1 MEEKIRNL
9 TFIVVLG
16 FIITFILI
24 IGLYFRGT
32 DSSTTKSNDNNSSG
46 SSSSSTTYDVS
57 DMNEVDINEA
67 IALFEEEGT
76 QVVYI
81 GRSTCSS
88 CVSFVPVLNEVQKDL
103 GFTTN
108 YLDVTS
114 IANIWDS
121 KQKDNEEVKA
131 LDKKVKEFI
140 KKLSV
145 ETTVRTTIDGESV
158 TLEDT
163 IGNLFYE
170 YGFTPIT
177 IIIKDGKMID
187 GFVGYRDTETLTDLI
202 EEYLS

>member
-24 IGLYFRGT
+24 IGLYFRGGT
-32 DSSTTKSNDNNSSG
+32 SSTTSSNNNNSSG

-57 DMNEVDINEA
+57 DMNEVNIDEA
-67 IALFEEEGT
+67 IALFEKEGT

-81 GRSTCSS
+81 GRSSCSV
-88 CVSFVPVLNEVQKDL
+88 CVSYVPVLNEVQDDL

-108 YLDVTS
+108 YLDVTT
-114 IANIWDS
+114 IADIWDTDLADDEDT
-121 KQKDNEEVKA
+121 QA
-131 LDKKVKEFI
+131 LDEKVQEFI
-140 KKLSV
+140 KQLSV

-177 IIIKDGKMID
+177 VIIKDGEMVD
-187 GFVGYRDTETLTDLI
+187 GFVGYRDAETLTDLI
-202 EEYLS
+202 EEYL

>member
-24 IGLYFRGT
+24 IGLYFRGGT
-32 DSSTTKSNDNNSSG
+32 SSTTSSNNNNSSG

-57 DMNEVDINEA
+57 DMNEVNIDEA

-81 GRSTCSS
+81 GRSSCSV
-88 CVSFVPVLNEVQKDL
+88 CVSYVPVLNEVQDNL

-108 YLDVTS
+108 YLDVTT
-114 IANIWDS
+114 IADIWDTDLADDEDT
-121 KQKDNEEVKA
+121 QA
-131 LDKKVKEFI
+131 LDEKVQEFI
-140 KKLSV
+140 KQLSV

-177 IIIKDGKMID
+177 VIIKDGEMVD
-187 GFVGYRDTETLTDLI
+187 GFVGYRDAETLTSLI
-202 EEYLS
+202 EEHL

>member
-24 IGLYFRGT
+24 IGLYFRGGT
-32 DSSTTKSNDNNSSG
+32 SSTTSSNNNNSSG

-57 DMNEVDINEA
+57 DMNEVNIDEA

-81 GRSTCSS
+81 GRSSCSV
-88 CVSFVPVLNEVQKDL
+88 CVSYVPVLNEVQDDL

-108 YLDVTS
+108 YLDVTT
-114 IANIWDS
+114 IADIWDTDLADDEDT
-121 KQKDNEEVKA
+121 QA
-131 LDKKVKEFI
+131 LDEKVQEFI
-140 KKLSV
+140 KQLSV

-177 IIIKDGKMID
+177 VIIKDGEMVD
-187 GFVGYRDTETLTDLI
+187 GFVGYRDAETLTDLI
-202 EEYLS
+202 EEYL